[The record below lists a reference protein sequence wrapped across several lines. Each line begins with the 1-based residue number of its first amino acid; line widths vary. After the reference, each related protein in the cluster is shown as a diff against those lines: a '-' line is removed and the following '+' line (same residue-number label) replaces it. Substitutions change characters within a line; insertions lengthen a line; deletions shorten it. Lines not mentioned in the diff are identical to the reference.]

1 MKKIFSLVL
10 VLALLLGTLAGC
22 AIFPAD
28 DNNSKQDATL
38 TDALAALDALYKS
51 ENGKDGKN
59 GYELVGSVTVGD
71 TAFNVIWTTDNQSV
85 TITKGDNGNYFVKL
99 PTKNDEAAIY
109 SLVATVTDTNGER
122 EVYSFTQNLPVLTA
136 GGNNKPTPPAQDNN
150 DSENNGG
157 NDNTGGNNA
166 GNNDNN
172 NTENNNTGNT
182 GGTNTSG
189 GKELDGTYTYKFTD
203 VVFESNGTQNLGGV
217 NWTLDGNGGYW
228 GFDGTRGHQFGSKN
242 NPYEYL
248 TLTSEAING
257 IKEIRVEIAGAS
269 GFAGNIFV
277 YVGGVQVDQPSDVDN
292 TAKTFIFDSNT
303 ALNGE
308 IEIEI
313 LASTARAIYIKS
325 ITIVTE

>member
-51 ENGKDGKN
+51 ENGKTGTS
-59 GYELVGSVTVGD
+59 GYELVGSVTVGK
-71 TAFNVIWTTDNQSV
+71 TSFSVVWTTDNESV
-85 TITKGDNGNYFVKL
+85 TVTKGDNGNYFVKL
-99 PTKNDEAAIY
+99 PTKNDNAAIY
-109 SLVATVTDTNGER
+109 SLVATVTDASGDR
-122 EVYSFTQNLPVLTA
+122 EVYSFTQNLPILTA
-136 GGNNKPTPPAQDNN
+136 GGNKPAPPTQDDNTTDNN
-150 DSENNGG
+150 GNG
-157 NDNTGGNNA
+157 NTG
-166 GNNDNN
+166 NN
-172 NTENNNTGNT
+172 NTENNGSDTPGADTGNN
-182 GGTNTSG
+182 GSSNTSG
-189 GKELDGTYTYKFTD
+189 GKELSGTYTYKFTG

-228 GFDGTRGHQFGSKN
+228 GFEGTRGHQFGSKN
-242 NPYEYL
+242 KPYEYL

-257 IKEIRVEIAGAS
+257 IKEIRIEIVGAS
-269 GFAGNIFV
+269 GFAGNIFA
-277 YVGGVQVDQPSDVDN
+277 YVGGVQVDQPNDVDD
-292 TAKTFIFDSNT
+292 TVKTFIFDSAT

-325 ITIVTE
+325 ITIVCE